1 MGNENFP
8 TLYSPVPYPEHWTE
22 TQPFNKMLQ
31 KCAACPHPYAI
42 GQSCLAEHAALARRA
57 QVHVRIPSGTV
68 SPSVLAVNQDSPLI
82 HKHHPWSFPA
92 ASNPDRVPSS
102 HCPLD
107 GWPCL
112 ELFLMKLNFIYKKKG
127 QKSIKQIVIPKKY
140 IYMQKLPTNFLF
152 FKLTTLGHVSFCPTL
167 QCDKAKPDNP
177 GSPSQQSSLL
187 KNKDKIKW
195 QLLNINRAYQQGW
208 TANSG
213 SHPQVLKAVPKSPN
227 SSHRSPL
234 KNSTKKMNLYFK
246 NKLLRWL
253 EIKAEKE
260 ILKRHRTFLHSSSP
274 LGAHHDAKRI
284 TDAQ

>member
-127 QKSIKQIVIPKKY
+127 QKSIKQIVIPKK
-140 IYMQKLPTNFLF
+140 K
-152 FKLTTLGHVSFCPTL
+152 
-167 QCDKAKPDNP
+167 
-177 GSPSQQSSLL
+177 
-187 KNKDKIKW
+187 KICR
-195 QLLNINRAYQQGW
+195 N
-208 TANSG
+208 
-213 SHPQVLKAVPKSPN
+213 
-227 SSHRSPL
+227 SPL
-234 KNSTKKMNLYFK
+234 IFYFL
-246 NKLLRWL
+246 N
-253 EIKAEKE
+253 
-260 ILKRHRTFLHSSSP
+260 
-274 LGAHHDAKRI
+274 
-284 TDAQ
+284 